1 MKINP
6 TIISLTFLGL
16 LASCAVPGQPV
27 GGSTKTY
34 NMISV
39 SELQALRESGEDFL
53 FVNVHIPLEG
63 NIPGTDFTV
72 PFNEVDQ
79 NLNLFPEDKD
89 AKIVIY
95 CRSDNMGHD
104 AAQTLV
110 DNGYTDVSNLEG
122 GYVEWKA
129 QGLPFEE

>member
-1 MKINP
+1 MKLNLA
-6 TIISLTFLGL
+6 IISLILLG
-16 LASCAVPGQPV
+16 LASCSTPAQP
-27 GGSTKTY
+27 SDNSPAAYK
-34 NMISV
+34 MMSV
-39 SELQALRESGEDFL
+39 SELQALRDSGEDFL

-72 PFNEVDQ
+72 PFNQIEQ
-79 NLNLFPEDKD
+79 NLDLFPEDKD
-89 AKIVIY
+89 ARIVIY

-104 AAQTLV
+104 AGQALV

-122 GYVEWKA
+122 GYIEWKA